1 MSTTI
6 GHCHVAAELPLLVV
20 AAAQQ
25 LSASGTNRALQNSE
39 ATTSARSVVDEHCLL
54 RIAIDGGM
62 WQRFVMA
69 FRQPPSRKQRERSA
83 PNDPRRLSEKPPPI
97 AERAALACRAT
108 FAPYAKHKR
117 NPSAYRLKPYQGQ
130 DEDRTYCDEHAR
142 FFPADMPR
150 APMLLMRGI
159 NAGLFGK
166 KRKKGDPGLL
176 WSVDDNG
183 WIYEAQITNPGYA
196 VYHAYPVLPNE
207 AIARKVLVRYT
218 DFVNQQNDPQL
229 TASLTAARRRY
240 L

>member
-1 MSTTI
+1 MAGCGKDSSWLSVNRHHESNASVRRRTI
-6 GHCHVAAELPLLVV
+6 RDAYQRSRRRSRSEPRWRVV
-20 AAAQQ
+20 Q
-25 LSASGTNRALQNSE
+25 LSLLMRS
-39 ATTSARSVVDEHCLL
+39 TSVIPD
-54 RIAIDGGM
+54 
-62 WQRFVMA
+62 
-69 FRQPPSRKQRERSA
+69 
-83 PNDPRRLSEKPPPI
+83 
-97 AERAALACRAT
+97 
-108 FAPYAKHKR
+108 AKHKR